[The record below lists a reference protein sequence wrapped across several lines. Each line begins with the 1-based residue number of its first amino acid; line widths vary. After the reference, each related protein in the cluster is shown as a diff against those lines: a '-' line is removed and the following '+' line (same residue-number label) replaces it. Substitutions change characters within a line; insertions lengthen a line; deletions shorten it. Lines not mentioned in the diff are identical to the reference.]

1 MLMIKNCSYI
11 YPDANQGKMFLFG
24 FILPGK
30 SFSVNASEPAPR
42 HAAGKG
48 DLTGGWSGDRK
59 GRPYKRIES
68 PA

>member
-30 SFSVNASEPAPR
+30 YLPVNAEEP
-42 HAAGKG
+42 
-48 DLTGGWSGDRK
+48 
-59 GRPYKRIES
+59 RPDMRRERGI
-68 PA
+68 